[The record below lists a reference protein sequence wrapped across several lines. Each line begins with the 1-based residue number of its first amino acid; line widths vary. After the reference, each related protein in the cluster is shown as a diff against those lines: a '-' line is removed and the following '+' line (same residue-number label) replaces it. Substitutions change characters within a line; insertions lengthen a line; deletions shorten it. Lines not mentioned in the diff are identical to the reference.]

1 MNTLPHTTRGRGAAA
16 ARLSAVTRPAD
27 TLPRTTLHT
36 MGGAPLPLHCRG
48 RRDYAAEFAA
58 MRRYTRTR
66 GAGGEDQLWLL
77 EHWPVYTLGRR
88 AAPVA
93 GGVNAGSRSGFS
105 PAADGAVPVAHA
117 DSAAAQAR
125 RLRTAG
131 GVAPVVQTDSTT
143 ASAHRLR
150 AANAIPV
157 VHSDRGG
164 QATYHGPGQAV
175 LYTLLDLKRR
185 GLGVRRYVGLLEE
198 AVIVFLGDCG
208 VRARRLPGAPGVY
221 VGARKIASL
230 GLSVFNGRCYHGVA
244 LNVCMDLSPFA
255 GIVACGQRGVK
266 ATQLADCGVAMDV
279 ESAGAGVARSLAAR
293 L

>member
-1 MNTLPHTTRGRGAAA
+1 MDTLLHTTHGAA
-16 ARLSAVTRPAD
+16 
-27 TLPRTTLHT
+27 
-36 MGGAPLPLHCRG
+36 LPLHCRG
-48 RRDYAAEFAA
+48 RRDYAGEFAA
-58 MRRYTRTR
+58 MRHYTRAR
-66 GAGGEDQLWLL
+66 GGDGEDQLWLL

-93 GGVNAGSRSGFS
+93 GGDNAE
-105 PAADGAVPVAHA
+105 PH
-117 DSAAAQAR
+117 SAAS
-125 RLRTAG
+125 
-131 GVAPVVQTDSTT
+131 PVTDG
-143 ASAHRLR
+143 
-150 AANAIPV
+150 AIPV
-157 VHSDRGG
+157 VHSDNAAASARRLRVAGSAIPVVCTARGG
-164 QATYHGPGQAV
+164 QATSHAPGQAV

-198 AVIVFLGDCG
+198 AVIAFLGGCG

-221 VGARKIASL
+221 VEGRKIASL

-255 GIVACGQRGVK
+255 GIGACGQRGVE

-279 ESAGAGVARSLAAR
+279 EGAGAGVARNLAVR

>member
-1 MNTLPHTTRGRGAAA
+1 MDTVMDTLLHTTQ
-16 ARLSAVTRPAD
+16 
-27 TLPRTTLHT
+27 
-36 MGGAPLPLHCRG
+36 GAPLPLHCRG

-66 GAGGEDQLWLL
+66 GGDGEDQLWLL

-93 GGVNAGSRSGFS
+93 GG
-105 PAADGAVPVAHA
+105 DI
-117 DSAAAQAR
+117 
-125 RLRTAG
+125 
-131 GVAPVVQTDSTT
+131 PVVHTDRAT
-143 ASAHRLR
+143 ASARR
-150 AANAIPV
+150 RQVAGNAIPV
-157 VHSDRGG
+157 VHTDRGG

-198 AVIVFLGDCG
+198 AVIAFLGGCG

-221 VGARKIASL
+221 VEGRKIASL

-255 GIVACGQRGVK
+255 GIVACGQRGVE

-279 ESAGAGVARSLAAR
+279 ESAGAGVARNLAVR

>member
-1 MNTLPHTTRGRGAAA
+1 MDTVMDKVAHTTLHATGGRGAAA
-16 ARLSAVTRPAD
+16 ARLPMVTRPAD
-27 TLPRTTLHT
+27 TLAHTTLHT
-36 MGGAPLPLHCRG
+36 TGGAPLPLHCRG

-66 GAGGEDQLWLL
+66 GGDGEDQLWLL

-88 AAPVA
+88 AAPVVRA
-93 GGVNAGSRSGFS
+93 DNAGPHSAFSLLAGATVPVVHTDNARHRSGAFLL
-105 PAADGAVPVAHA
+105 A
-117 DSAAAQAR
+117 DS
-125 RLRTAG
+125 
-131 GVAPVVQTDSTT
+131 
-143 ASAHRLR
+143 
-150 AANAIPV
+150 AIPV
-157 VHSDRGG
+157 VHTDRGG

-198 AVIVFLGDCG
+198 AVIAFLGDCG
-208 VRARRLPGAPGVY
+208 VRACRLPGAPGVY
-221 VGARKIASL
+221 VGGRKIASL

-255 GIVACGQRGVK
+255 DIVACGQRGVQ